1 MNTTT
6 ATPTPSELI
15 ESLQEVKRQQVN
27 KLIGNL
33 GKPEHSETLEKIRAI
48 EAQIKDIQRKQLL
61 TSVNREQ
68 AKKREIAALVYSAEQ
83 PRIDITNA
91 DGTFHATKVKK
102 YPILAQLAANHYGR
116 AIWKDDKLI
125 TIKTGREE
133 FTMYRTK
140 YEYNQPTQYTR
151 PETFEDFL
159 SLNGIAAQDIT
170 EQQYNELTEAA
181 EANNKKLEEAME
193 AHSKEQNKLGLYFY
207 STLGLFEQRNAG
219 HVYKFEAKN

>member
-6 ATPTPSELI
+6 TTPAQTLDNLQEEKSELI
-15 ESLQEVKRQQVN
+15 NQLT
-27 KLIGNL
+27 GNRATEK
-33 GKPEHSETLEKIRAI
+33 GAKILEKIRAI
-48 EAQIKDIQRKQLL
+48 EAQIKDMQRNQLL

-68 AKKREIAALVYSAEQ
+68 AKKRELAALVYSAEQ
-83 PRIDITNA
+83 PPADITNA

-116 AIWKDDKLI
+116 ATWQDERLT
-125 TIKTGREE
+125 TIKAGREE
-133 FTMYRTK
+133 FTMYNTK
-140 YEYNQPTQYTR
+140 TEYKQPTQYTR

-170 EQQYNELTEAA
+170 EQQYNELTEAV
-181 EANNKKLEEAME
+181 EASNKKLQEAME
-193 AHSKEQNKLGLYFY
+193 AHNNEKKRLNLYFY

-219 HVYKFEAKN
+219 HVYKFESKN